1 MKYDDT
7 KLEEQRSMAV
17 ENLEAVESIQES
29 LSEDDR
35 PYSGV
40 YIQTGLNGK
49 TAAVHSLLLDHPATA
64 QKYFRTMGNGW
75 LDYVGEIARYPDEI
89 AHDSGH
95 KVRPKHAREGLEAA
109 ILADDEQLVQRGIDA
124 CRNLPESYPEEHEPV
139 ELYWR
144 ARAFAEVV
152 AESDTVDELLNQYE
166 SARYDV
172 VDDGWLD
179 VLHGLHKSD
188 AKRVTTGLQILL
200 DEWAANTD
208 SDVTDAETLLDVNTA
223 ALYVLARRRGLN
235 VEIDHE
241 RFPEQF
247 DDLVSV

>member
-1 MKYDDT
+1 
-7 KLEEQRSMAV
+7 
-17 ENLEAVESIQES
+17 
-29 LSEDDR
+29 
-35 PYSGV
+35 
-40 YIQTGLNGK
+40 
-49 TAAVHSLLLDHPATA
+49 
-64 QKYFRTMGNGW
+64 MGNGW

-241 RFPEQF
+241 RFPEQI